1 MGIRPLEGYRVFDFT
16 VAKSGPYC
24 TAILADFGAE
34 VIHIENPARPDPV
47 RAMKPGYDGTSTEY
61 LNIHRGKK
69 SVQIR
74 RRQGV
79 NWPISCSKSVMC
91 LWRMVSLDQRKRWG
105 LDIKR

>member
-47 RAMKPGYDGTSTEY
+47 RANEAR
-61 LNIHRGKK
+61 L
-69 SVQIR
+69 
-74 RRQGV
+74 
-79 NWPISCSKSVMC
+79 
-91 LWRMVSLDQRKRWG
+91 
-105 LDIKR
+105 